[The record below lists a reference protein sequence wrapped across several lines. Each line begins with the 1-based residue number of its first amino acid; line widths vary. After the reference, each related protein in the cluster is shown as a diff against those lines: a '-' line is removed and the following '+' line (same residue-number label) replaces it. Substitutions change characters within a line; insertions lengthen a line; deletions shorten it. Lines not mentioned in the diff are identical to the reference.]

1 MSTASGGTSTRFM
14 RERSICA
21 APVISSTVSPRTRS
35 AIRKAP
41 ICAGVAA
48 PAVIWSS
55 AVRIS
60 SSVSVAPPETF
71 WIRARN
77 SCEGWASIVRLS
89 GGVAEGAHVAAARAE
104 SGHLQEV
111 GEQRVAVLGG
121 DALGMELH
129 AVHGMRRVLHAHDHA
144 ALGRGSLGRDGEA
157 VGQAR
162 TLDDEGVIARHL
174 EPLGQALENAL
185 ALVGDLGKLAVHEHR
200 CADHLAAVGL
210 A

>member
-1 MSTASGGTSTRFM
+1 PWLSPPVPTMSMASAGTSTPFM

-60 SSVSVAPPETF
+60 FSVGVAPPKTY

-89 GGVAEGAHVAAARAE
+89 GGVAEGAHVAAAWAE
-104 SGHLQEV
+104 PGDLQEV

-121 DALGMELH
+121 DALGVELH
-129 AVHGMRRVLHAHDHA
+129 AVHGMRLVLQAHDQA
-144 ALGRGSLGRDGEA
+144 SLRRGRLGCDGEA
-157 VGQAR
+157 PGQAR
-162 TLDDEGVIARHL
+162 ALHDERMIARHL
-174 EPLGQALENAL
+174 E
-185 ALVGDLGKLAVHEHR
+185 
-200 CADHLAAVGL
+200 
-210 A
+210 

>member
-1 MSTASGGTSTRFM
+1 M

-77 SCEGWASIVRLS
+77 SCEGWASIVRLP

-104 SGHLQEV
+104 SGQLQADAGLV
-111 GEQRVAVLGG
+111 GRARARREH
-121 DALGMELH
+121 DALGRQLQDLGDADLVVAEDLAGGAEL
-129 AVHGMRRVLHAHDHA
+129 AQVVDEVI
-144 ALGRGSLGRDGEA
+144 GEA
-157 VGQAR
+157 VVVIDEDEHGPGLGEADARGQGGRPA
-162 TLDDEGVIARHL
+162 G
-174 EPLGQALENAL
+174 
-185 ALVGDLGKLAVHEHR
+185 
-200 CADHLAAVGL
+200 
-210 A
+210 